1 MDNAQIAVVRCLM
14 PTPMLLETF
23 TIDCKRVLCMKV
35 CMCVFSTSSVVLS
48 NDILLLLG
56 YSCFKPACCG

>member
-23 TIDCKRVLCMKV
+23 TIDCQRILCMKV
-35 CMCVFSTSSVVLS
+35 CMCMVSISSI
-48 NDILLLLG
+48 ILLHV
-56 YSCFKPACCG
+56 